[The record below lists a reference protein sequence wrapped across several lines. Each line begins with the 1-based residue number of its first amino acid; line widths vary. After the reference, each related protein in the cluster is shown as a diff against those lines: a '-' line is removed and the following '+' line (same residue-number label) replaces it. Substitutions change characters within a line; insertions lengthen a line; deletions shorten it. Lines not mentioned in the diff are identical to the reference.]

1 MFSTR
6 VTRNGRLSIFAAI
19 AAVVMA
25 SGLAAHAANDEN
37 PQVAVGA
44 TTTLEL
50 DGNPSTGYRWVLDVA
65 ASENAELVT
74 VEDAGF
80 ASAKAEPGKRP
91 VLGAPQKQRFEVTG
105 VSPGDATLVFYYLRS
120 GDETPAK
127 TQEFLVE
134 VLGASD

>member
-6 VTRNGRLSIFAAI
+6 VTPNGRLSIFAAI

-65 ASENAELVT
+65 ASENTEIVT

-91 VLGAPQKQRFEVTG
+91 ALGAPAKQRFQVTG
-105 VSPGDATLVFYYLRS
+105 VSAGEAMLVFYYVRS
-120 GDETPAK
+120 GDETPSK
-127 TQEFLVE
+127 TREFLVE
-134 VLGASD
+134 VIGASE